1 MIRKINLLISGIL
14 ILGFYSCTCSSNNE
28 KDSLTKKAAK
38 FATEQAIEVGKG
50 INEALK
56 TDSGK
61 IAESTAETAGE
72 LASGVAKGIE
82 KVSSEKGQEI
92 GENLGKATGKFLS
105 GYGQGLED
113 NLTDFKWKVSENNS
127 NDLQVFGAT
136 KTLIQAKK
144 VNIYIRF
151 LKGGKLKIRL
161 DAYDRNC
168 TKLLGSV
175 STTVNVNKYDFKA
188 IDFDFGN
195 SEPVRLGDC
204 MIVTLE

>member
-1 MIRKINLLISGIL
+1 MTKRLNLLMITPL
-14 ILGFYSCTCSSNNE
+14 ILGLYSCTNHDI
-28 KDSLTKKAAK
+28 DSLTKKAAK
-38 FATEQAIEVGKG
+38 FVTEQAIEAGKG
-50 INEALK
+50 VNEALK
-56 TDSGK
+56 SDSGK
-61 IAESTAETAGE
+61 IAYISIETAGE
-72 LASGVAKGIE
+72 LASGAAKGIE

-92 GENLGKATGKFLS
+92 GETLGKATGNFLS

-113 NLTDFKWKVSENNS
+113 NLTDFKWKVSANSS

-151 LKGGKLKIRL
+151 LKGGKLKVRL
-161 DAYDRNC
+161 DAYDGSC
-168 TKLLGSV
+168 TKLFGSV
-175 STTVNVNKYDFKA
+175 STTVDVNKYDFRA

-195 SEPVRLGDC
+195 SEPVRLGEC